1 MTYGTGYYGD
11 GTPAFSSTF
20 GGIVDRAF
28 RKIGVKAED
37 EALTADQIALGV
49 RTLNDLMFGLE
60 LWGVNLG
67 HVYTAAPAPF
77 PLDLKFH
84 EGFVYLLAERLS
96 TDYSVPPSFSA
107 DDFLRRIQA
116 AYMVIPEAAMPK
128 ALLWTPSQRR
138 TDIV

>member
-1 MTYGTGYYGD
+1 MTTTLD
-11 GTPAFSSTF
+11 
-20 GGIVDRAF
+20 IINRAF
-28 RKIGVKAED
+28 RKIGIKAED
-37 EALTADQIALGV
+37 EALTADQVAHGLE
-49 RTLNDLMFGLE
+49 TLNMMLHGWE
-60 LWGVNLG
+60 LWGIDIN
-67 HVYTAAPAPF
+67 HVDLLTGSTF
-77 PLDLKFH
+77 PLAAKFE
-84 EGFVYLLAERLS
+84 EGTVYLLAERLS